1 MKPVELVNPVYGLR
15 RICEGQ
21 NVKHRQDTRQ
31 WQEDQLD
38 KTIDGCTE
46 CTSLSGVSR
55 AIDQNQADPQ

>member
-38 KTIDGCTE
+38 KTIDGCME
-46 CTSLSGVSR
+46 CTSLSGV
-55 AIDQNQADPQ
+55 AGP